1 MASIDFLKQNIC
13 QEFGEERACF
23 RKSCSSLGDCHIIQ
37 SHLGKR
43 SFLCSYKALHS
54 KQENGKFVASFSPPS
69 QQTAIKKKTTI
80 RKCYINMYIYRE
92 RDRQRDREGLR
103 DGETSAII
111 KVDFKQ
117 RNKGK
122 NIR

>member
-13 QEFGEERACF
+13 QEFGEERACI
-23 RKSCSSLGDCHIIQ
+23 RKSCSSLGHCHIIQ

-69 QQTAIKKKTTI
+69 WQMAIKKKTTI
-80 RKCYINMYIYRE
+80 RKCYI
-92 RDRQRDREGLR
+92 
-103 DGETSAII
+103 
-111 KVDFKQ
+111 
-117 RNKGK
+117 
-122 NIR
+122 